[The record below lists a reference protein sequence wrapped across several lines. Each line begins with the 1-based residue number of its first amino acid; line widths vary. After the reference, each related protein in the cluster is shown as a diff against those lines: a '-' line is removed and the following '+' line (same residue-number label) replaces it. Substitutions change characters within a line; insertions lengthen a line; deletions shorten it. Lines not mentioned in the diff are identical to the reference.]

1 MYRLDIFLKC
11 ILLVILLFCGIIS
24 SVSEEA
30 DCSDQR
36 NVRIINKMN
45 FDLMVSFLRVN

>member
-1 MYRLDIFLKC
+1 MYPLDIFLKR

-30 DCSDQR
+30 GCSDQR
-36 NVRIINKMN
+36 NVKIIKLN